1 MLGLRPSIIILTMN
15 WILLTMIVTASAGRD
30 FYKILNVPK
39 SASTDQIKKA
49 YRKLAKKYHPD
60 MNPDDPEAAAKF
72 QDIGAANEV
81 LTDEKK
87 RQVYDRHGEEGLKEG
102 GGGGGGDMFSS
113 VFGDFFGFGDQ
124 QGRQGGEREV
134 PKGGDVVVDLDV
146 TLEELYNGQFVEVIR
161 YKPVA
166 KQTSG
171 TRKCNC
177 RQEMQTIQLG
187 PGRFQMTQQQ
197 VCDDCPQVKMVN
209 EERELEVEIEQGMVH
224 HQEYPF
230 IAEGEPHIDGEPGDL
245 KFRIIELKHAMFERR
260 GHDLYTNITIP
271 LQDALAGFDISI
283 SHLDGHLV
291 RVQRERVTWPG
302 ARIKKAKEGMPLYD
316 DNNSRGDLYITFDV
330 EFPKGEM
337 KAEDKEALKTI
348 LQQTSAHTIY
358 NGLQGY

>member
-1 MLGLRPSIIILTMN
+1 MLGLRFSVIICCLNLILT
-15 WILLTMIVTASAGRD
+15 LLVIAVASAGRD

-60 MNPDDPEAAAKF
+60 MNKDDPEAAAKF
-72 QDIGAANEV
+72 QDIGAAHEV

-87 RQVYDRHGEEGLKEG
+87 RQTYDRHGEAGLKEG
-102 GGGGGGDMFSS
+102 GGGGGGDMFGGM
-113 VFGDFFGFGDQ
+113 FGDFFGFGQ
-124 QGRQGGEREV
+124 QSGGNGEREM

-146 TLEELYNGQFVEVIR
+146 SLEELYNGQFIEVIR

-209 EERELEVEIEQGMVH
+209 EERELEIEIEKGMVH
-224 HQEYPF
+224 HQEHPF

-245 KFRIIELKHAMFERR
+245 KFRIIELKHEVFERR

-271 LQDALAGFDISI
+271 LQDALTGFDISVK
-283 SHLDGHLV
+283 HLDGHLV
-291 RVQRERVTWPG
+291 RVQRDRVTWPG
-302 ARIKKAKEGMPLYD
+302 ARIKKPKEGMPLYD
-316 DNNSRGDLYITFDV
+316 DNNSKGDLYITFDV

-337 KAEDKEALKTI
+337 KPEDKDALKTI
-348 LQQTSAHTIY
+348 LQQTSSHTVY

>member
-1 MLGLRPSIIILTMN
+1 LGLRCSVIILSLN
-15 WILLTMIVTASAGRD
+15 LIVLLLVVAASAGRD

-39 SASTDQIKKA
+39 SAPTDQIKKA

-60 MNPDDPEAAAKF
+60 MNKDDPEAAAKF

-87 RQVYDRHGEEGLKEG
+87 RKVYDRHGEEGLKEG
-102 GGGGGGDMFSS
+102 AGGGGGDMFSS
-113 VFGDFFGFGDQ
+113 VFGDFFGGFGGQ
-124 QGRQGGEREV
+124 QGGNDGERDI

-146 TLEELYNGQFVEVIR
+146 TLEEMYNGQFIEVIR

-166 KQTSG
+166 KQASG

-177 RQEMQTIQLG
+177 RQEMQTVQLG

-209 EERELEVEIEQGMVH
+209 EERELEVEIEPGMVH

-245 KFRIIELKHAMFERR
+245 KFRVVELKHAVFERR

-271 LQDALAGFDISI
+271 LQDALTGFDISI
-283 SHLDGHLV
+283 DHLDGHPV
-291 RVQRERVTWPG
+291 RVQRDRVTWPG
-302 ARIKKAKEGMPLYD
+302 ARIKKGKEGMPLYD
-316 DNNSRGDLYITFDV
+316 DNSSKGDLYITFDV
-330 EFPKGEM
+330 DFPKGEM
-337 KAEDKEALKTI
+337 KPEEKEALKNL
-348 LQQTSAHTIY
+348 LQQSSTHNVY